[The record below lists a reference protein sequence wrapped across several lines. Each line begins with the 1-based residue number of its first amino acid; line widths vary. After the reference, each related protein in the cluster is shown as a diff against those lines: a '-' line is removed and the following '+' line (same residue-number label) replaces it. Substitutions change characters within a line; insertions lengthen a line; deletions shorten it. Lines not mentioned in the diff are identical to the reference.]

1 MIVNTRGIVLRTV
14 KYSETS
20 LICDILTEKMG
31 LQTYIIS
38 GVRKKKAKIGASLLQ
53 VMSILDIVA
62 FHKNNREI
70 NRTSEIKSAYVYR
83 EMPYDVVKGAVGL
96 FMAELIQK
104 TIKEREE
111 NQPLFQ
117 FLYHS
122 FTLLDAHQDNI
133 SNYHIGFMVQ
143 LTQYLGFMIDDNYV
157 AESRRFFDV
166 RAGMYKKER
175 VANLDGLNENLSQAL
190 FAFCQLPLEETHLVQ
205 LNREDRRTLLHRMIR
220 FYQYRIDNFKEL
232 NAFKVLQEIF

>member
-1 MIVNTRGIVLRTV
+1 MIVSTRGIVLRTV

-20 LICDILTEKMG
+20 LICDILTEKIG

-70 NRTSEIKSAYVYR
+70 NRTTEIKSAYVYQ

-104 TIKEREE
+104 TIREQEE
-111 NQPLFQ
+111 NQPLFE
-117 FLYHS
+117 FLYHA
-122 FTLLDAHQDNI
+122 FTLLDRNKNSVA
-133 SNYHIGFMVQ
+133 NYHIGFMVQ
-143 LTQYLGFMIDDNYV
+143 LTQYLGFMIDDNYE
-157 AESRRFFDV
+157 AEKRGFFDV
-166 RAGMYKKER
+166 QAGKFQKER
-175 VANLDGLNENLSQAL
+175 IANLDGLNEDLSQAL

-205 LNREDRRTLLHRMIR
+205 LKRDDRRTLLNRMIR

>member
-1 MIVNTRGIVLRTV
+1 MIVSTRGIVLRTV

-20 LICDILTEKMG
+20 LICDILTEKIG

-62 FHKNNREI
+62 FHKNNRDI
-70 NRTSEIKSAYVYR
+70 NRTTEIKSAYVYQ

-96 FMAELIQK
+96 FIAELIQK
-104 TIKEREE
+104 TIKEQEE
-111 NQPLFQ
+111 NQPLFE
-117 FLYHS
+117 FLYHA
-122 FTLLDAHQDNI
+122 FTLLDTNQNSVA
-133 SNYHIGFMVQ
+133 NYHIGFMVQ
-143 LTQYLGFMIDDNYV
+143 LTQYLGFMIDDNYE
-157 AESRRFFDV
+157 AEKRGFFDV
-166 RAGMYKKER
+166 RAGKFQKDR
-175 VANLDGLNENLSQAL
+175 IANLDGLNEGLSQAL

-205 LNREDRRTLLHRMIR
+205 LNREDRRTLLNRMIR
-220 FYQYRIDNFKEL
+220 FYQYRIDNFNEL